1 MAKKKAST
9 AEKVTTPENSEF
21 EIESGI
27 EIPERQKRQSKYPFS
42 KLEIGESFFIP
53 GKTKVQFV
61 STAHT
66 SARRVGIRVRVWD
79 AEKDSVQ
86 GVRVGRVS

>member
-27 EIPERQKRQSKYPFS
+27 EIPERQPKYPFC